1 MIMTDKRESESSN
14 KVQTQTCD
22 ITDKKDEEI
31 VKKNEE
37 TISAQTSRSLGSSFK
52 KKSSDDAIESGE
64 DEENDEEVI
73 EELSQ
78 SPSNSRN
85 PPFKHVDINTP
96 DRPGRPSAPT
106 PGKYGTM
113 YGGAPSPGPAPT
125 SAFQPP
131 GFIPPTPP
139 APLATVRSG
148 STNIRK
154 KCLQG
159 LLSEESKLI
168 QEEYQEEKKRK
179 LDCID

>member
-1 MIMTDKRESESSN
+1 MIMTDERDSESSN

-22 ITDKKDEEI
+22 ITEKKDEE
-31 VKKNEE
+31 VVMNNEE
-37 TISAQTSRSLGSSFK
+37 TISAQTSISSGRLLK
-52 KKSSDDAIESGE
+52 KNSSEDAIESGE
-64 DEENDEEVI
+64 DEENDEECI

-78 SPSNSRN
+78 SPSKSRN
-85 PPFKHVDINTP
+85 PPFKHIDITTP

-139 APLATVRSG
+139 APLATARSG

>member
-1 MIMTDKRESESSN
+1 MTDERDSESSN

-22 ITDKKDEEI
+22 ITEKKDEE
-31 VKKNEE
+31 VVMNNEE
-37 TISAQTSRSLGSSFK
+37 TISAQTSISSGRLLK
-52 KKSSDDAIESGE
+52 KNSSEDAIESGE
-64 DEENDEEVI
+64 DEENDEDTS

-139 APLATVRSG
+139 APLATARSG
-148 STNIRK
+148 SANIRK